1 MRMAVALY
9 VVNPLRFAIAPFL
22 SLRTLDRSGEDGYTP
37 AALLTV
43 SSPRNSMGNLTLFTR

>member
-1 MRMAVALY
+1 MAVALY
-9 VVNPLRFAIAPFL
+9 VVTPLRFAIAPFL